1 MGRPGRHT
9 LDTELYQREA
19 KGYLDYLGILGYAAG
34 TCGARYLWLKEFF
47 CWLEDIG
54 IYRLGHITDVETSN
68 YYEYT
73 QSRRSANTGEA
84 LNGKT
89 VCDIMRCVQ
98 MYLGYALHLGKIGIN
113 PASHLKLDYPDD
125 EPERIIFTPQ
135 QIRQLYEAAQDGQ
148 ERAIL
153 HIAYG
158 CGLRVSEISAL
169 NREDIRLTEQLVIV
183 QKGKNSKRR
192 LVPINDTLRGDLEA
206 FLEHEGVEKGKA
218 VFYNSTGTRMRKW
231 SLNRVLKQMILR
243 TDFGS
248 HFSKAELNRTGIHTL
263 RHSIATH
270 LLANGMKLERVQQFL
285 GHSHI
290 ESTEI
295 YTHITKEQLKELQ
308 Q

>member
-1 MGRPGRHT
+1 MGKQSRHIIYS
-9 LDTELYQREA
+9 DFYQDEA
-19 KGYLDYLGILGYAAG
+19 KGYRDYLGILGYASE
-34 TCGARYLWLKEFF
+34 TCQARYLYLKEFF

-73 QSRRSANTGEA
+73 QSRRSVRTGDP
-84 LNGKT
+84 LIGKT

-98 MYLGYALHLGKIGIN
+98 MYLGYALHLGKISTN
-113 PASHLKLDYPDD
+113 PASHLKLEYPDD

-192 LVPINDTLRGDLEA
+192 LVPINDTVRDDLEA

-231 SLNRVLKQMILR
+231 SLNRVLKQMIAR
-243 TDFGS
+243 TDFGRRL
-248 HFSKAELNRTGIHTL
+248 SKAELNRTGIHTL

-270 LLANGMKLERVQQFL
+270 LLANGMRLEQVQQFL